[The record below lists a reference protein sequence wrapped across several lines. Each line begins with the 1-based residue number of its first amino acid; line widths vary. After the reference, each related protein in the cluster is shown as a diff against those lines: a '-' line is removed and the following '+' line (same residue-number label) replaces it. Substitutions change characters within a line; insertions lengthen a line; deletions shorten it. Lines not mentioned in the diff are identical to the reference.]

1 MRIEKGES
9 EESHRIKGVLTLVE
23 SAGIKALLHHSLK
36 ALKRLGSKWGETI
49 TKNCIRE
56 RRQKLLFCFSFSRLV
71 LLQLLACFVFSFFIF
86 VRAVEAPDW
95 GRGKKSMKTINMYS
109 VATCGRQ
116 SYVIFYGKIW
126 IPQSA
131 DIGAFPLAIS
141 RSSTFR
147 LRL

>member
-71 LLQLLACFVFSFFIF
+71 LLLNFWHVLCSAFSFSFALWKRQI
-86 VRAVEAPDW
+86 EAEA
-95 GRGKKSMKTINMYS
+95 KN
-109 VATCGRQ
+109 Q
-116 SYVIFYGKIW
+116 
-126 IPQSA
+126 
-131 DIGAFPLAIS
+131 
-141 RSSTFR
+141 
-147 LRL
+147 